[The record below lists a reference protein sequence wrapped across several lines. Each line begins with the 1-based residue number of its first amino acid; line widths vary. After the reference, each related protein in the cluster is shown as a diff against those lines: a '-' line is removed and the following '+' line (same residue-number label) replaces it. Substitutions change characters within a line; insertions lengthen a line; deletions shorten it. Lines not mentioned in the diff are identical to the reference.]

1 MEEDQSLD
9 EVNATFRVKD
19 LQQEEFHHVPLV
31 KESLSSTRDEEK
43 SAEAQRKIVSTHEL
57 PAPYG
62 CRSVA
67 TKEGRHLRVRINM
80 RCLSPVLFNRSAQSN
95 DLLQTCSRVPM
106 TVAKKMP
113 YEKCK
118 QVVGL
123 FRPNFLQIH
132 LLLFLRSPP
141 WTVG

>member
-31 KESLSSTRDEEK
+31 KESLSSTRYEEK

-80 RCLSPVLFNRSAQSN
+80 RCPLWYFTDMLNQ
-95 DLLQTCSRVPM
+95 M
-106 TVAKKMP
+106 TSCRHAAEFP
-113 YEKCK
+113 
-118 QVVGL
+118 
-123 FRPNFLQIH
+123 
-132 LLLFLRSPP
+132 
-141 WTVG
+141 

>member
-31 KESLSSTRDEEK
+31 KENLSSKRDEEK

-80 RCLSPVLFNRSAQSN
+80 RCPLWYLLTPPKS
-95 DLLQTCSRVPM
+95 DLLNQM
-106 TVAKKMP
+106 TSCRHAA
-113 YEKCK
+113 EF
-118 QVVGL
+118 Q
-123 FRPNFLQIH
+123 
-132 LLLFLRSPP
+132 
-141 WTVG
+141 